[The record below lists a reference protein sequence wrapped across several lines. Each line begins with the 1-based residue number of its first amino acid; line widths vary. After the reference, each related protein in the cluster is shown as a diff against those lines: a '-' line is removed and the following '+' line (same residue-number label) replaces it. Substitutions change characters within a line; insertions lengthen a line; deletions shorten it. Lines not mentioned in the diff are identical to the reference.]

1 MKKNYLNPEMTVTQ
15 FDCENVVTTSAPNP
29 INLKTEIGGVSAMT
43 ELEAQDITI
52 FN

>member
-1 MKKNYLNPEMTVTQ
+1 MKKNYLNPEMTFKQ
-15 FDCENVVTTSAPNP
+15 FDCENVVTTSAPAP
-29 INLKTEIGGVSAMT
+29 VELKTQIGGVSASA

>member
-29 INLKTEIGGVSAMT
+29 INLKTEIGGVSASA